1 MKIFDTFFILIARN
15 EDKLRVKALEK
26 NISRHE
32 NGTLY
37 LRVRKNGKLFTK
49 SLQTKDLKEAR
60 RKVEAEGLDSFMIPQ
75 AAREPAATALP
86 SPPVPLPV
94 AVEAKAGV
102 VKVTLKQA
110 LALHA
115 AGMIHLSKGREEMT
129 ERCSGVALKFG
140 KDWETFDC
148 VAIWKA
154 YRASGLESWR
164 KKELTSACNH
174 LKWYL
179 WEFVPWAI
187 SKGFLPASAKDS
199 LSMLKEIKVNPR
211 RIRIP
216 TTEMVGEFLAMVET
230 EDKDG
235 AAFLRFMAA
244 CGLRLTGARSIQW
257 SDVDFEMKTMTV
269 MMKRQVEKVL
279 PLTPEAYAV
288 LLSRKGK
295 ERPWGFD
302 DAEISKLT
310 RRMKRFAKGF
320 DMDLRFYH
328 AFRHYF
334 ASRCLLAGLT
344 VQEVADLLGHADQGQ
359 LVLKTYGHLCREH
372 LKTAVASLRLVS

>member
-1 MKIFDTFFILIARN
+1 M
-15 EDKLRVKALEK
+15 KALEK

-60 RKVEAEGLDSFMIPQ
+60 RKVEAEGLDSFMTPQ
-75 AAREPAATALP
+75 TAQEPATAALP
-86 SPPVPLPV
+86 SPTAPFPGV
-94 AVEAKAGV
+94 VEAKASF
-102 VKVTLKQA
+102 VKEVTLKKA

-129 ERCSGVALKFG
+129 ERCSGVILKYG
-140 KDWETFDC
+140 KDWETFDS
-148 VAIWKA
+148 VTIWKA
-154 YRASGLESWR
+154 YRASGLKSSR

-179 WEFVPWAI
+179 WLFVPWAV

-199 LSMLKEIKVNPR
+199 LSTIKEIKVNPR

-216 TTEMVGEFLAMVET
+216 TTEMVGEFLAMVAT
-230 EDKDG
+230 EDPDG
-235 AAFLRFMAA
+235 AAFLRFMAS
-244 CGLRLTGARSIQW
+244 CGLRLTGARSLDWQAI
-257 SDVDFEMKTMTV
+257 DFEMRTMTV
-269 MMKRQVEKVL
+269 MMKRKVEKVL

>member
-1 MKIFDTFFILIARN
+1 VSKAIIFDTFFTLVAQN
-15 EDKLRVKALEK
+15 EDTTWVKAVEK

-37 LRVRKNGKLFTK
+37 LRVRRNGQLFTK

-60 RKVEAEGLDSFMIPQ
+60 RKVEAEGLDSFMTPQ
-75 AAREPAATALP
+75 TAREPA
-86 SPPVPLPV
+86 VPLPG
-94 AVEAKAGV
+94 AIEAKAGE
-102 VKVTLKQA
+102 VKATLKATLKDA

-115 AGMIHLSKGREEMT
+115 AGLIHLSKGREEMA
-129 ERCSGVALKFG
+129 ERCSGVVLKYG

-179 WEFVPWAI
+179 GEFVPWAI
-187 SKGFLPASAKDS
+187 SKGFLPVSAKDS

-216 TTEMVGEFLAMVET
+216 SVEAVGEFLAMVES

-235 AAFLRFMAA
+235 AAFLRFLGS
-244 CGLRLTGARSIQW
+244 CGLRLTGARSLDWQAI
-257 SDVDFEMKTMTV
+257 DFEQGTMTV

-310 RRMKRFAKGF
+310 RRMKRFAKGY
-320 DMDLRFYH
+320 DMDLRYFH

-334 ASRCLLAGLT
+334 ASRCLLANLT
-344 VQEVADLLGHADQGQ
+344 VQEVATLLGHSDNGQ
-359 LVLKTYGHLCREH
+359 LVLKTYGHLCGAH
-372 LKTAVASLRLVS
+372 LRTAVAGLRLVS